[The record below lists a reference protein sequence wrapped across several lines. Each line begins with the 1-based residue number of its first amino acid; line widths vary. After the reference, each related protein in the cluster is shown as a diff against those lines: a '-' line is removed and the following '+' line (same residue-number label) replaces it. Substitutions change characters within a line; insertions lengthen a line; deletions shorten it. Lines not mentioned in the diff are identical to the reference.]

1 MQDTSPNPMHT
12 LPADQQASVLP
23 EQRSASKKGMWVVI
37 VIVLLIAVGVGGYWF
52 GVESS
57 KLEQDPEPPAVAVEP
72 TAIPGTNNVAC
83 TEDARVCPDGS
94 SVGRIPPACEF
105 AACPTTPEITPNQP
119 SNTTGKRVY
128 KLTLKSDKTDENK
141 QPQFLTEY
149 LPKLLDISLSSEQQ
163 SDNFILST
171 DTKNS
176 STVHKN
182 KLNNEYYLATDL
194 SIKVGETSADGV
206 NIRVK
211 ELSSS
216 LVPYLLDAKY
226 CQVDRD
232 CGVRSNFCEIG
243 AFNAYHRYYDV
254 WGCEAPN
261 YEGFE
266 DENNPEVQASE
277 GKICANYDVQYSGV
291 KCVSNSCVALKPTIT
306 CK

>member
-1 MQDTSPNPMHT
+1 MHADTVSV
-12 LPADQQASVLP
+12 DQHVTALP
-23 EQRSASKKGMWVVI
+23 EQRSASKKGMWIAIIIALLVV
-37 VIVLLIAVGVGGYWF
+37 VGGGGYWF

-57 KLEQDPEPPAVAVEP
+57 KQEQSPKPPEVAVEA

-83 TEDARVCPDGS
+83 TEDARLCPDGS
-94 SVGRIPPACEF
+94 SVSRIPPTCEF
-105 AACPTTPEITPNQP
+105 AACPTTPEITPNQTD
-119 SNTTGKRVY
+119 NTTGKKAY
-128 KLTLKSDKTDENK
+128 KLTLRSDKTDENM

-149 LPKLLDISLSSEQQ
+149 LPQLLDISLSSEQQ

-171 DTKNS
+171 DTKNV

-243 AFNAYHRYYDV
+243 AFNAYHRYHDV
-254 WGCEAPN
+254 WGCGAPD

-266 DENNPEVQASE
+266 GENNPEVQASE

-291 KCVSNSCVALKPTIT
+291 KCVSNSCVALNPTIA